1 MAKHGVFTEAVETYR
16 LQQKF
21 GTDLELADEVEVS
34 VSHKRRGVVVVN
46 QGER

>member
-21 GTDLELADEVEVS
+21 GTDLNLQTKYRGFS
-34 VSHKRRGVVVVN
+34 FTKRRGVVVVN